1 MSESVTTTMQLP
13 VTPRQVAAYEAYRT
27 AAELLWRVKQRA
39 VTTNEEA
46 KARWH
51 EIQMAQLSYEGAC
64 EDLWASVIDALEP
77 LPSSSP
83 EPAEGAKEKP

>member
-1 MSESVTTTMQLP
+1 MSESLTMTMKLP

-27 AAELLWRVKQRA
+27 AAELLWRVKQRP

-51 EIQMAQLSYEGAC
+51 EIQMAQLAYEGAQ
-64 EDLWASVIDALEP
+64 EELWASVIDALEP
-77 LPSSSP
+77 VSSPSSRNGD
-83 EPAEGAKEKP
+83 EGSKSQ